1 MSQFERPEPKFRL
14 AQTNYGD
21 DLQAVAAREMGDAN
35 RWVEIVWLNN
45 LVPPYLTD
53 DPRRVAPGVKLTGSF
68 LKVPAPVGVW
78 TDAAEG
84 GQVYERDCAMVGKM
98 LQADADGDLQVVAGA
113 DNLRQ
118 QLAHR
123 IVTPT
128 GQARRH
134 PDYGCKIWR
143 LMGQV
148 NGPTAAQ
155 LGSKYV
161 ELSLRA
167 DYRVSRVVQSKAD
180 IKLDSVQVTARAVAI
195 EGSTV
200 DLLVGQ

>member
-1 MSQFERPEPKFRL
+1 MSQFEAPQPTYRL
-14 AQTNYGD
+14 VATHYGD

-53 DPRRVAPGVKLTGSF
+53 DPRRVTTGVKLTGSYV
-68 LKVPAPVGVW
+68 KVPAPVGVW
-78 TDAAEG
+78 TDAAES
-84 GQVYERDCAMVGKM
+84 GQVYERDCELVGKM
-98 LQADADGDLQVVAGA
+98 LQADSNGDIQVIAGA
-113 DNLRQ
+113 ENLRQ

-134 PDYGCKIWR
+134 PAYGCKIWR
-143 LMGQV
+143 LMGRI
-148 NGPTAAQ
+148 NGPTAGLLGAQ
-155 LGSKYV
+155 YV
-161 ELSLRA
+161 RASLLA
-167 DYRVSRVVQSKAD
+167 DYRVSDVSLSKAE
-180 IKLDSVQVTARAVAI
+180 IKMDAVLVTARAVAI